1 MSYLVKD
8 YMSKEVPTVDEHTLI
23 PEAAQAISKPGIL
36 IVLRKGKPIGIV
48 TEYDFVKKILA
59 PEVDPKHISV
69 GEIMSTPIVS
79 IDPDENLIKAPEVM
93 QKKNIRRL
101 PVIKDGII
109 YGVITVQTIAIEC
122 RKYVDQSVK
131 DIMKWIP
138 FFYL

>member
-1 MSYLVKD
+1 MSYRVKD

-23 PEAAQAISKPGIL
+23 PEAAQAISEPGFL

-48 TEYDFVKKILA
+48 TEYDFVKKVLA

-69 GEIMSTPIVS
+69 GEIMSSPIVS
-79 IDPDENLIKAPEVM
+79 IDPDEDLFKAPEVM
-93 QKKNIRRL
+93 QEKNIRRL

-109 YGVITVQTIAIEC
+109 YGVITVQNIAMEC
-122 RKYVDQSVK
+122 RKYLDQSVK
-131 DIMKWIP
+131 DIMKWSP